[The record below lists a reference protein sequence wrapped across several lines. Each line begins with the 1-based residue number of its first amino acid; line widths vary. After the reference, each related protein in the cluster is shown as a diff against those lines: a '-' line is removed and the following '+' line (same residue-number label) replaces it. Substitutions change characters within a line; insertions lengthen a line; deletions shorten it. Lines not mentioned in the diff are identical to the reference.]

1 MLEPHA
7 VVPMQTM
14 THGLTGLDPNLC
26 SLYLSIQKVQ
36 SRACAFVAMS
46 VRDML
51 IELQTTS
58 IEIASQLAASH
69 ALLMKMQKDL
79 QELKDALDPPP
90 VVSKRDP
97 PEAAETEDEREH
109 KRLKAVYQRRGGTTT
124 LPSGSPCWELPA
136 IPADDAVTLEV
147 TVQEEVAEA
156 MEPTLAT

>member
-7 VVPMQTM
+7 VVPMQIM

-109 KRLKAVYQRRGGTTT
+109 NQAAEGRLSAQG
-124 LPSGSPCWELPA
+124 WH
-136 IPADDAVTLEV
+136 DDAALGVTMLG
-147 TVQEEVAEA
+147 A
-156 MEPTLAT
+156 PRDPC